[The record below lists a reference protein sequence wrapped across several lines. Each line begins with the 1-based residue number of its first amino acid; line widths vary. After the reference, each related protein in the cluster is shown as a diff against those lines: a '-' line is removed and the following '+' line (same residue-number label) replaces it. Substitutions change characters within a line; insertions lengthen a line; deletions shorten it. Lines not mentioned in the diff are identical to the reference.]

1 MWDEDLQ
8 GIRLR
13 EAVEP
18 APLDATPAEEE
29 EEEDDA
35 GLVEAVAYVAAPP
48 TLYDRLASAEER
60 IAVLEARF
68 DALRA
73 AFGA

>member
-29 EEEDDA
+29 EDDA
-35 GLVEAVAYVAAPP
+35 GLVEAVASVAAPP